1 MSVYMKISFGFSVL
15 PTFFLL
21 PINPCV
27 FLEHNVFRNDSF
39 HGQCHWMWLLS
50 DNFGALLPRIIR
62 HHHLEQV
69 STVLQEVPIF
79 ILGVTSSA
87 MSAESASQCDFVHN
101 GRMTIYAKQTW
112 GKNKNLTKVNF
123 CWRQKLWPIL
133 NHLCPFWTQKKGVG
147 KNKDIWYIMYHK
159 QLLSQQIS
167 RAWKNSSIHDSVTFS
182 KSGPSTAVT
191 TEAGRSKP
199 LHMQI
204 CGIERQPSCRCWI
217 EAAY

>member
-1 MSVYMKISFGFSVL
+1 MSLDVIV
-15 PTFFLL
+15 
-21 PINPCV
+21 I
-27 FLEHNVFRNDSF
+27 
-39 HGQCHWMWLLS
+39 GQFWSIVATNTPPPASLLS
-50 DNFGALLPRIIR
+50 SRKFLFSSSVSLPV
-62 HHHLEQV
+62 HC
-69 STVLQEVPIF
+69 
-79 ILGVTSSA
+79 SA
-87 MSAESASQCDFVHN
+87 SPATLSQCDFVHN

-159 QLLSQQIS
+159 QLLSQKIS

-217 EAAY
+217 ETAY

>member
-1 MSVYMKISFGFSVL
+1 MSIYMKISFGFSVM

-50 DNFGALLPRIIR
+50 DNFGALLPRIIHGTTTWSKCPLSSRKFLFSSLVSLPVQCQQSRRRSVILCTTAAWQYMQSR
-62 HHHLEQV
+62 HGEK
-69 STVLQEVPIF
+69 T
-79 ILGVTSSA
+79 
-87 MSAESASQCDFVHN
+87 
-101 GRMTIYAKQTW
+101 
-112 GKNKNLTKVNF
+112 KNLTKVNF

-159 QLLSQQIS
+159 QLLSQKIS

-204 CGIERQPSCRCWI
+204 CGIERQPSCRC
-217 EAAY
+217 